1 MTTMSPTASTSSA
14 TATTAAT
21 VRDDGKPAGR
31 PTAGRSVPLV
41 FVYCLNIL
49 SCFAVVL
56 LHTTLPVYGPTP
68 THLWMRMAG
77 LQALAIF
84 AVPIFFMISGMNL
97 LGYRDRYSTET
108 FFRKRLWRVGR
119 AILLG
124 SVVCYLLYGLFSS
137 SFYGADSFIGKYG
150 IVDFVK
156 RFLTNQ
162 INDTYWFFYSII
174 YLYVLTPVLSLVVK
188 NRRCV
193 EYMLALTALVAVAF
207 PLAERFHLAPA
218 YVNTLFGWPLFSS
231 ISLLYFLAGYYF
243 HVYWKPVRYQAAFA
257 GTVFVLCVI
266 GMTWMGLRSN
276 DYGHAGAYDS
286 YYAGIT
292 SPLCVLQTLALFLLF
307 QSLEPRL
314 QNIPAKA
321 MQWLKLVSGASL
333 GVYLFHIL
341 VINWIHPD
349 VLSRVLGKLSSLP
362 FLKAVV
368 VYAAVAVA
376 VMAGKWLIARI
387 KRLYHG
393 RAAD

>member
-1 MTTMSPTASTSSA
+1 M
-14 TATTAAT
+14 
-21 VRDDGKPAGR
+21 
-31 PTAGRSVPLV
+31 PLV